1 MTEEKHGWGRPWVG
15 LRCLTGGIWSLPRLL
30 AGVTSG
36 PSHTSLQDGWVDR
49 QMDKQRYEGERERRP
64 SSSALGVEHPL
75 RRKEDKRQKEAP
87 PTRLLCL
94 LDKPLLL
101 LTLPCPTGQ
110 SVGRIKVG
118 QTVTGGG

>member
-1 MTEEKHGWGRPWVG
+1 MGGPQVPDPRNLVSASPVCWGHIWALSHVFAGW
-15 LRCLTGGIWSLPRLL
+15 LGGQ
-30 AGVTSG
+30 T
-36 PSHTSLQDGWVDR
+36 DG
-49 QMDKQRYEGERERRP
+49 QRYEGERERRP

-75 RRKEDKRQKEAP
+75 RRKEDKRQRAAP